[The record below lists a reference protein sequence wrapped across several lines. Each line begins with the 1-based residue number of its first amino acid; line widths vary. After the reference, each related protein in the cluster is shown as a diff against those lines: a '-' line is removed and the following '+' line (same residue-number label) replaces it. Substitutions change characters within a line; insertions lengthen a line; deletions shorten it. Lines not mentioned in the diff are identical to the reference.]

1 MTICQQTAIGC
12 AENATCLAGT
22 TLLTAVEFDTTHLT
36 AVEFDTTHLTAALTE
51 SDSCLRLA
59 AWQTYGILPL
69 RPAALP

>member
-1 MTICQQTAIGC
+1 MICQQTAIGC

-36 AVEFDTTHLTAALTE
+36 AALTE

-59 AWQTYGILPL
+59 AWQTYGVLPL